1 MIKKFICKVFNLV
14 PQSRYEELHNALNNE
29 ISQLQKQLKEN
40 ADQYQN
46 DLASLHAQIE
56 RLKSEKKALEE
67 ELSQSNKRI
76 AELTKAN
83 EILSHR
89 IKDLE
94 SAISEERGNVQSKE
108 IIIKSLKSENDS
120 LKESVEKLESLLKK
134 AEENLKGKELEYN
147 NSIGRIEKE
156 HYNLYQ
162 ENLKNINTKNSLEEA
177 LKKQKEVF
185 ESEQNIKSELTLSN
199 DTLSHRIKEL
209 EGSYEK
215 LSKINA
221 ELTQSNDI
229 LSHRIKDFEKAISKE
244 RSNVLSKEINI
255 KSLKSE
261 NDSLK
266 ESVEKLESLLK
277 KAEENLKEKELEYN
291 NSIGRIEKE
300 HYNLYQEN
308 LKNINA
314 KNSLEEAL
322 KKQKEVFESEQNI
335 KSELTLLNEAQK
347 LQIKNLQNKC
357 DKYKGQIIYYTE
369 QEERQLKEHTSI
381 VEQLQQELI
390 GNKKAIEE
398 KTAIIESQELS
409 LIKQSRE
416 IKEINENN
424 LSLKKEITNLN
435 DELSGYKKST
445 ENKEQQV
452 SSTKTIENNNTFI
465 TTKNTGTQTKK
476 IETSDNNYTP
486 KYIEKTDS
494 YNILEVAKN
503 AKSYQETINDK
514 KIVDIDP
521 NIKSIIEKLSL
532 IKIEVSYK
540 NGVFYYISKK
550 RGKERLFIKSMEE
563 YNNRILLLYDGR
575 EYCGYDMSSGNRIS
589 DRYKKKG
596 YAIAELDTYFA
607 NSCC

>member
-14 PQSRYEELHNALNNE
+14 PQSRYEKLRNALNNE

-40 ADQYQN
+40 AGQYHN

-56 RLKSEKKALEE
+56 SLVSKKKALEE
-67 ELSQSNKRI
+67 ELSQANKRI

-120 LKESVEKLESLLKK
+120 LKESVEKLESLLKN
-134 AEENLKGKELEYN
+134 AEENLKEKELEYN

-162 ENLKNINTKNSLEEA
+162 ENLKNINAKNSLEEA

-185 ESEQNIKSELTLSN
+185 ESEQNIKFELTLSN

-266 ESVEKLESLLK
+266 ESIKKLESLLK
-277 KAEENLKEKELEYN
+277 QAEEKKDEELNKNMANLKTFNSEKDRLNYQLTEKETKIKELQNTIIKHQALIAELSESPNTSLQN
-291 NSIGRIEKE
+291 NINLRSQLNDYIKE
-300 HYNLYQEN
+300 NED
-308 LKNINA
+308 LKNSHKISEFFD
-314 KNSLEEAL
+314 KKKILDLEQEVSRL
-322 KKQKEVFESEQNI
+322 KKQLIQHRENYYRINNTQRKTNI
-335 KSELTLLNEAQK
+335 IHIKYPILSTQK
-347 LQIKNLQNKC
+347 
-357 DKYKGQIIYYTE
+357 QII
-369 QEERQLKEHTSI
+369 RL
-381 VEQLQQELI
+381 
-390 GNKKAIEE
+390 
-398 KTAIIESQELS
+398 
-409 LIKQSRE
+409 R
-416 IKEINENN
+416 
-424 LSLKKEITNLN
+424 
-435 DELSGYKKST
+435 KS
-445 ENKEQQV
+445 
-452 SSTKTIENNNTFI
+452 
-465 TTKNTGTQTKK
+465 
-476 IETSDNNYTP
+476 
-486 KYIEKTDS
+486 
-494 YNILEVAKN
+494 NILIAKC
-503 AKSYQETINDK
+503 
-514 KIVDIDP
+514 
-521 NIKSIIEKLSL
+521 
-532 IKIEVSYK
+532 
-540 NGVFYYISKK
+540 NG
-550 RGKERLFIKSMEE
+550 
-563 YNNRILLLYDGR
+563 LYFN
-575 EYCGYDMSSGNRIS
+575 YIS
-589 DRYKKKG
+589 DRTKLDKAYSALEYTVNNIYIARHRNKYSTLYLMGSIVKCLSEAEYDK
-596 YAIAELDTYFA
+596 IVFSNNKFILTRNNKPKEIISPAELIKSL
-607 NSCC
+607 NSSIKSY

>member
-40 ADQYQN
+40 AGQYQN
-46 DLASLHAQIE
+46 GLASLHAQIE
-56 RLKSEKKALEE
+56 SLVSKKKALEE

-134 AEENLKGKELEYN
+134 AEENLKE
-147 NSIGRIEKE
+147 
-156 HYNLYQ
+156 
-162 ENLKNINTKNSLEEA
+162 
-177 LKKQKEVF
+177 
-185 ESEQNIKSELTLSN
+185 
-199 DTLSHRIKEL
+199 KEL

-369 QEERQLKEHTSI
+369 QKERQLKEHTSI

-409 LIKQSRE
+409 LIKQSCK

-486 KYIEKTDS
+486 KYIKKTDS
-494 YNILEVAKN
+494 YNILEVASN
-503 AKSYQETINDK
+503 AKFYQETINDK

-521 NIKSIIEKLSL
+521 KIKSIIEKLSL

-563 YNNRILLLYDGR
+563 YNKRILLLYDGR

>member
-1 MIKKFICKVFNLV
+1 MIKKFICKVFNHV
-14 PQSRYEELHNALNNE
+14 PQSRYEELHNALNDK

-40 ADQYQN
+40 AGQYQN
-46 DLASLHAQIE
+46 DLASLRAQKE
-56 RLKSEKKALEE
+56 SLVSKKKALEE
-67 ELSQSNKRI
+67 ELSQANKRI

-108 IIIKSLKSENDS
+108 II
-120 LKESVEKLESLLKK
+120 
-134 AEENLKGKELEYN
+134 
-147 NSIGRIEKE
+147 
-156 HYNLYQ
+156 
-162 ENLKNINTKNSLEEA
+162 
-177 LKKQKEVF
+177 
-185 ESEQNIKSELTLSN
+185 
-199 DTLSHRIKEL
+199 
-209 EGSYEK
+209 
-215 LSKINA
+215 
-221 ELTQSNDI
+221 
-229 LSHRIKDFEKAISKE
+229 
-244 RSNVLSKEINI
+244 I

-409 LIKQSRE
+409 LIKQSRI

-435 DELSGYKKST
+435 EELSGYKKST

-486 KYIEKTDS
+486 KYIKKTDS
-494 YNILEVAKN
+494 YNILEVASN
-503 AKSYQETINDK
+503 AKFYQETINDK

-521 NIKSIIEKLSL
+521 KIKSIIEKLSL

-596 YAIAELDTYFA
+596 YTIAELDTYFA
-607 NSCC
+607 NSCS